1 MFTGLVET
9 TGTVE
14 GFTPI
19 NGGARLT
26 LIIPFGHE
34 LSLGDSVAVNG
45 CCLTV
50 DALEGERISFDLL
63 SQTLR
68 VTSLGTLKPGMLV
81 NLERAMSAMD
91 RFGGHFV
98 MGHVDNTGTITAL
111 EPVGQDHRLEVRIPD
126 ELARYCIDKGSIT
139 IDGIS
144 LTIANLNGKVGL
156 VLQAGAMQYIV
167 GNVQATTGLKGVG
180 DFLGKMVKSSVT
192 KESAIKPE
200 YVGTGVL
207 VTEPTYK
214 YLLTENVGDWTGG
227 LVMEDGMFLACEST
241 VKHEIQA
248 RSSLSSAALG
258 NEGLFNL
265 RLAGNGVCV
274 LESNVPRS
282 EIVEIDLQDDVLKV
296 DGSFAICWSGSLSFT
311 VERSG
316 KTLLGSAASGEGLV
330 NVYKGTGKV
339 WLAPL
344 TPSQSLV
351 SATHAKNAK

>member
-26 LIIPFGHE
+26 LVIPFGHE

-50 DALEGERISFDLL
+50 DALDGERVSFDLL

-68 VTSLGTLKPGMLV
+68 VTSLGNLQPEGLV
-81 NLERAMSAMD
+81 NLERAMSAMSAMD

-144 LTIANLNGKVGL
+144 LTIANLNGSLLEFWITPHTFGRTN
-156 VLQAGAMQYIV
+156 LQRAVPGQPVNLEVDMLA
-167 GNVQATTGLKGVG
+167 K
-180 DFLGKMVKSSVT
+180 
-192 KESAIKPE
+192 
-200 YVGTGVL
+200 YVEKLFT
-207 VTEPTYK
+207 
-214 YLLTENVGDWTGG
+214 
-227 LVMEDGMFLACEST
+227 
-241 VKHEIQA
+241 A
-248 RSSLSSAALG
+248 REKA
-258 NEGLFNL
+258 EG
-265 RLAGNGVCV
+265 
-274 LESNVPRS
+274 
-282 EIVEIDLQDDVLKV
+282 
-296 DGSFAICWSGSLSFT
+296 
-311 VERSG
+311 
-316 KTLLGSAASGEGLV
+316 
-330 NVYKGTGKV
+330 
-339 WLAPL
+339 
-344 TPSQSLV
+344 
-351 SATHAKNAK
+351 